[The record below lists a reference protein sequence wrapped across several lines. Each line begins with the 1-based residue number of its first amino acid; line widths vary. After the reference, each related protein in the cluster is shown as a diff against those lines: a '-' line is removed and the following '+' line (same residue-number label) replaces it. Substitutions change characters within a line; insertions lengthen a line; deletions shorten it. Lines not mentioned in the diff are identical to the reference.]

1 MRRLLAIL
9 MIVGLTGIGAGCNH
23 TAGACDCAI
32 GPVADWVPPVPK
44 GATGPVAPEPIK
56 SMPRGNP

>member
-23 TAGACDCAI
+23 THGVCDCAI

-44 GATGPVAPEPIK
+44 GATGPVTPEPIK